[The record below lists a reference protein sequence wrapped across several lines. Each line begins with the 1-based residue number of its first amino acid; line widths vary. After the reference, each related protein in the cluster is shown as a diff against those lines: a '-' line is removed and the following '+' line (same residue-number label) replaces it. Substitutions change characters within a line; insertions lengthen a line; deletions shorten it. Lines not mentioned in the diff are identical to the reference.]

1 MGELIFHYDIPY
13 ALEYKRGSS
22 NLLKDLLRGL
32 LIEFLEGGL
41 VLERVLY
48 AVESH
53 FNNYFNGIS
62 YFLWKI
68 FG

>member
-1 MGELIFHYDIPY
+1 MCIRDRPY

-41 VLERVLY
+41 VSERVLY

-53 FNNYFNGIS
+53 LNNYFNGIS
-62 YFLWKI
+62 YI
-68 FG
+68 FVENFG